1 MDCLKSVEN
10 QQFVHTEY
18 LGMLIQIVIAE
29 PRFSGKLYTL
39 QTKELMSFHTK
50 TLFL

>member
-1 MDCLKSVEN
+1 MGCLKSVEH

-18 LGMLIQIVIAE
+18 LGMLIQIVITE

-39 QTKELMSFHTK
+39 EIKELMSFHTK
-50 TLFL
+50 TL